1 LKIDLDQYGILEGI
15 NETIIT
21 TISLDGRFN
30 AAPIGIIRRDGKL
43 MVRIYTESHTCTNI
57 QDTGLLAAN
66 MVDDPLLYV
75 QSALADLDD
84 TMFETVTID
93 KYGVFPILNKTSAW
107 IIFKANY
114 EKGSKTIQAELNPIT
129 GKIKRTG
136 ITTIN
141 RGFFAVIEAT
151 IHATRYI
158 VFKDEKYLRKMKTC
172 KYIIDKCGGTRE
184 KEAYEL
190 IIQLL

>member
-1 LKIDLDQYGILEGI
+1 MKIDLDQYGILEGI

-43 MVRIYTESHTCTNI
+43 MVQIYTESHTCANI

-66 MVDDPLLYV
+66 IVDDPVLFV

-84 TMFETVTID
+84 TMFETIKTD
-93 KYGVFPILNKTSAW
+93 KYGIFPILNKSSAW
-107 IIFKANY
+107 IIFKADY
-114 EKGSKTIQAELNPIT
+114 EKGSKTIQAELYPIT
-129 GKIKRTG
+129 GEIRRSG

-141 RGFFAVIEAT
+141 RGFNAVIEAT

-158 VFKDEKYLRKMKTC
+158 VFRDEKYLRKIKTC
-172 KYIIDKCGGTRE
+172 KNIIDKCGGNRE

>member
-1 LKIDLDQYGILEGI
+1 MKIDLDQYGILEGI

-84 TMFETVTID
+84 TMFETCLL
-93 KYGVFPILNKTSAW
+93 YTSP
-107 IIFKANY
+107 
-114 EKGSKTIQAELNPIT
+114 SP
-129 GKIKRTG
+129 R
-136 ITTIN
+136 
-141 RGFFAVIEAT
+141 
-151 IHATRYI
+151 
-158 VFKDEKYLRKMKTC
+158 D
-172 KYIIDKCGGTRE
+172 
-184 KEAYEL
+184 
-190 IIQLL
+190 